1 MRQTPNMLDLK
12 CEEWTPL
19 TREELKYLEPVGL
32 SEGEALVSRM
42 LLARLLGERDRLQCV
57 LQAALWVIEEMIKC
71 GMIEK
76 VHVKLKEPDDLER
89 AIYILR
95 SAIEGC
101 YPPKKSSTENE

>member
-12 CEEWTPL
+12 CDEWTPL

-32 SEGEALVSRM
+32 MPGKALIDRI

-57 LQAALWVIEEMIKC
+57 LQSSLWVIEEMIKS

-76 VHVKLKEPDDLER
+76 VHVKLEDPTDIER
-89 AIYILR
+89 AIYMLR
-95 SAIEGC
+95 CSIQGC
-101 YPPKKSSTENE
+101 YPSPEETDVA